1 MAKPSKSKPKK
12 TTAVKKAR
20 SSPKK
25 VRTRKPDK
33 KAPASTTAAKMAS
46 KKARKKTDS
55 IFGFLAGKV
64 TITGDIVSPA
74 FTPKDWGSLYSSSR
88 PQRPR

>member
-1 MAKPSKSKPKK
+1 
-12 TTAVKKAR
+12 
-20 SSPKK
+20 
-25 VRTRKPDK
+25 
-33 KAPASTTAAKMAS
+33 MAS